1 MDTINITP
9 AQNSFRSIALVTGVV
24 IAIICSLVAMKS
36 IFSAKSADATALV
49 ADQFEIL
56 NLKFD
61 IVLVSLNALPSLP
74 DYLNF

>member
-9 AQNSFRSIALVTGVV
+9 AQNNLRSIALVTGVL

-36 IFSAKSADATALV
+36 LFSAKSADATALV
-49 ADQFEIL
+49 ANQFEIL

-61 IVLVSLNALPSLP
+61 IVKVSVNTLTFLS
-74 DYLNF
+74 DSFNF